1 MLEKILLGAKLGYVA
16 FAFIVVVSVVALWM
30 LVRRPRR

>member
-1 MLEKILLGAKLGYVA
+1 MLGAKLGFFVA
-16 FAFIVVVSVVALWM
+16 AFIVVVSVSAVWM